1 METLKRTATM
11 MPGDNE
17 RENAEYY
24 DEKGQGYLRNLA
36 LSDEIV
42 GDRST
47 EPGIK
52 ALLSA
57 AARSP
62 SRPFNPRTWITHT
75 ISSPSLS
82 S

>member
-1 METLKRTATM
+1 M
-11 MPGDNE
+11 MPGHNE

-24 DEKGQGYLRNLA
+24 DEKRQGYLRNLA

-42 GDRST
+42 RGRST
-47 EPGIK
+47 EPGIE
-52 ALLSA
+52 ALLVA
-57 AARSP
+57 AAGSP

-75 ISSPSLS
+75 VSSPSLS